1 MTGLVRKAALLL
13 SACSLIAASSAF
25 ANVPD
30 PGTSS
35 FNKAGL
41 NLVGHDGTSPDG
53 FSPFTVNVK
62 DLAGNPI
69 QGSIVVVDFSGCS
82 DIQFCEDQL
91 GNSTADCPTRTVRK
105 TSDVNGDATFNI
117 IGGALID
124 GGDPDGSDCNCVVIY
139 ADGVNIVEA
148 ADEPVNAGC
157 FDLDNS
163 TGIGGA
169 DLSLWLSDFG
179 GGFGPLRSDYNHDA
193 DCSDQPSAVGGADL
207 SIWLSAFGNGGS
219 SDSCAG
225 LGANKCT
232 P

>member
-1 MTGLVRKAALLL
+1 MTGLVRKATLLTVCGL
-13 SACSLIAASSAF
+13 LAASAAI

-30 PGTSS
+30 PGNSS
-35 FNKAGL
+35 FNKANL
-41 NLVGHDGTSPDG
+41 NLVGHDGVSPDG
-53 FSPFTVNVK
+53 FSPFTVNVM

-105 TSDVNGDATFNI
+105 ATDVNGNAVFNI

-124 GGDPDGSDCNCVVIY
+124 ALDPDGSDCNCVVVY

-157 FDLDNS
+157 FDLDNAG
-163 TGIGGA
+163 GIGGA
-169 DLSLWLSDFG
+169 DLSLWLADFG

-193 DCSDQPSAVGGADL
+193 DCLDQPSAVGGADL
-207 SIWLSAFGNGGS
+207 SIWLGAFGNGGS
-219 SDSCAG
+219 GDSCAG
-225 LGANKCT
+225 LAANKCT